1 MSGAKRVQILRT
13 CRFDSRTRLGITNF
27 STNVPV
33 SVKRDRPVGKYVDF
47 RLRMGNDEYGDALC
61 VEGLDE
67 IVHAGCGRFIKS
79 RGRLVHNE
87 NPRLACDDARYGN
100 ESLLPAGKVEWRTVG
115 KMFNMQQC
123 HGLADMFIHL
133 RFIKPLVAR
142 TVGDVLGY
150 GFGEKL
156 TFGCCMT

>member
-47 RLRMGNDEYGDALC
+47 RLRMGNDKYGDALGMK
-61 VEGLDE
+61 GLDE

-79 RGRLVHNE
+79 RGRLVQNE

-100 ESLLPAGKVEWRTVG
+100 ESLLSAGKIEW
-115 KMFNMQQC
+115 
-123 HGLADMFIHL
+123 
-133 RFIKPLVAR
+133 
-142 TVGDVLGY
+142 
-150 GFGEKL
+150 
-156 TFGCCMT
+156 